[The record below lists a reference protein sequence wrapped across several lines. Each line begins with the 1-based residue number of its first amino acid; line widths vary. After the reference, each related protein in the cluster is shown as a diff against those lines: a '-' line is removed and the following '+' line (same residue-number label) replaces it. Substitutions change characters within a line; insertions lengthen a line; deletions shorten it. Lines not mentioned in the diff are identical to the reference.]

1 LRTAQIDKTLISNK
15 LTHDVKTGGSMV
27 TSEVNRA
34 VASNADSPAGVRRG
48 LMVGALLLASAGWL
62 GVALPAWAELV
73 VSPTTLT
80 LDLTPGALGIV
91 KGDITNTTGFDLL
104 SSDFFGSFSGF
115 PSDALVVE
123 QLLGLTNE
131 AIDDRA
137 ITRGLD
143 LFSVQLGVGA
153 RAGERYEI
161 EFFFGE
167 AVGGNFGPSAVVQV
181 TVPGTQVV
189 PEPSVAW
196 LVGGAL
202 LGLAAT
208 RRRSPSPN
216 PQEL

>member
-1 LRTAQIDKTLISNK
+1 
-15 LTHDVKTGGSMV
+15 MV
-27 TSEVNRA
+27 TRKVCRA
-34 VASNADSPAGVRRG
+34 VASKAGSPVGVRRG

-62 GVALPAWAELV
+62 GVALPARAELV

-91 KGDITNTTGFDLL
+91 RGDITNTTGFDLL

-115 PSDALVVE
+115 PSDALIIE
-123 QLLGLTNE
+123 QLLGLTDE

-153 RAGERYEI
+153 RSGERYEI

-167 AVGGNFGPSAVVQV
+167 AVGGNFSPSAIVQV
-181 TVPGTQVV
+181 TVPSTQVV
-189 PEPSVAW
+189 PEPAVAW

-208 RRRSPSPN
+208 RRRTLSPN
-216 PQEL
+216 PQEV

>member
-1 LRTAQIDKTLISNK
+1 MSTRETLGAAALKVS
-15 LTHDVKTGGSMV
+15 
-27 TSEVNRA
+27 
-34 VASNADSPAGVRRG
+34 SPAGGRRG
-48 LMVGALLLASAGWL
+48 LILGTLLLAAAGWL
-62 GVALPAWAELV
+62 GVVLPARAGLV
-73 VSPTTLT
+73 VSPTVLT
-80 LDLTPGALGIV
+80 LDLAPGALGIV
-91 KGDITNTTGFDLL
+91 RGDITNTTGFDLL

-115 PSDALVVE
+115 PIDALIVG
-123 QLLGLTNE
+123 QLLGLTDV
-131 AIDDRA
+131 AIDDRT

-161 EFFFGE
+161 EFFFGD
-167 AVGGNFGPSAVVQV
+167 AVGGNFSPSAIVQV
-181 TVPGTQVV
+181 NVPGMQAM

-216 PQEL
+216 PQEM